1 MEQAFSLFDS
11 VNILNN
17 FQNGDGLINRE
28 EIELIMGHVND
39 ENWNVIISDCDN
51 DKDGKVFIL
60 II

>member
-28 EIELIMGHVND
+28 EIELIMGHIND
-39 ENWNVIISDCDN
+39 ENRNVIISDCDT
-51 DKDGKVFIL
+51 DKDGKVLF
-60 II
+60 